1 LPHQES
7 LGHLWG
13 MQLNHHVTLDKRG
26 AVAVVTI
33 DNPPVNALSTP
44 VRTGLMAA
52 IEAVNADASIRA
64 AVLTATGRTFIA
76 GADIGEM
83 ERPLE
88 APFLPDVIAALAQ
101 SAKPWAAALF
111 GNVLG
116 GGLEIALACRMRIA
130 QDSTIHSTMLGFP
143 EVRLGLIP
151 GASGTQRLL
160 RMTDFATAAQLV
172 TSGKPIPADQA
183 LRLGLIDKTVATD
196 PVSAAITLIES
207 GAMSDARRFPAQQTI
222 EARPA
227 AQPDARTIDALRQE
241 VRKAAKGQ
249 FAPPAA
255 LAMMELAAPL
265 TYQDGLAAERAL
277 FVTLRASA
285 EAKAL
290 RRLFLAERDAGRLK
304 ALEGVGA
311 KQVQT
316 IGVVGA
322 GLMGC
327 GIAFAALN
335 AGYTTVVIEE
345 GDAALARGQVRMAEL
360 MDSNQKSG
368 RLSADKRQAL
378 EGRLTFSTDYE
389 AFSACDL
396 VVEAVFEDMA
406 VKRSVFKKLDSV
418 VKADCLLA
426 SNTSYLDLDAIGA
439 LTRDPSRFLG
449 LHFFSPAH
457 VMRLCEVVRAK
468 HTSSTTLATGV
479 GVARKLGKIPIVTGV
494 CEGFCGNRILKAY
507 RTVAE
512 TMVEDGAAPEMVD
525 SAMTGFGFPMGPFA
539 VQDMAGL
546 EIAYANRKLKP
557 ALRPDGRPLSLVEC
571 LVEAG
576 RLGCK
581 NGAGWYRYDAGAR
594 SGTVDPAVSAL
605 IAANVQ
611 AKNLPQ
617 RSFNMDEI
625 REALLAAMAAEG
637 QRILDEGIVSRAEDI
652 DLVLVHGYGF
662 PAHKGGPMF
671 LKAPTAP

>member
-1 LPHQES
+1 
-7 LGHLWG
+7 
-13 MQLNHHVTLDKRG
+13 MQMNQHVNLDKRG

-33 DNPPVNALSTP
+33 DNPPVNALSTS
-44 VRTGLMAA
+44 VRTGLMDA
-52 IEAVNADASIRA
+52 IKTVNADASISA

-101 SAKPWAAALF
+101 SAKPWVAALF
-111 GNVLG
+111 GTVLG
-116 GGLEIALACRMRIA
+116 GGFEIALACRMRIA
-130 QDSTIHSTMLGFP
+130 HDSTMLGFP

-160 RMTDFATAAQLV
+160 RMTDFATSVQLV
-172 TSGKPIPADQA
+172 TSGKPIPADEA
-183 LRLGLIDKTVATD
+183 LRLGLIDKTVASD
-196 PVSAAITLIES
+196 PVSAAIALIES
-207 GAMSDARRFPAQQTI
+207 GAMSDATRFPASQTI
-222 EARPA
+222 EARSA
-227 AQPDARTIDALRQE
+227 AQPDAQTIDALRQD

-249 FAPPAA
+249 AAAPAA
-255 LAMMELAAPL
+255 LAMMEMTAPL
-265 TYQDGLAAERAL
+265 TYLDGVAAERAL
-277 FVTLRASA
+277 FVTLRASR

-304 ALEGVGA
+304 ELEGIGA
-311 KQVQT
+311 KQVQA

-335 AGYTTVVIEE
+335 AGYTTVVVEE
-345 GDAALARGQVRMAEL
+345 GDAALERGRLRMAEL

-368 RLSADKRQAL
+368 RLSAQKRQAL
-378 EGRLTFSTDYE
+378 EGKLTFSTDYQ

-396 VVEAVFEDMA
+396 VIEAVFEDMA
-406 VKRSVFKKLDSV
+406 VKRIVFEKLDSV

-439 LTRDPSRFLG
+439 LTKDPSRFMG

-457 VMRLCEVVRAK
+457 VMRLCEVVRAA
-468 HTSSTTLATGV
+468 HTSSSALATGV
-479 GVARKLGKIPIVTGV
+479 TVARKLGKIPIVTGV

-507 RTVAE
+507 RIVAE
-512 TMVEDGAAPEMVD
+512 TMVEDGATPESVD
-525 SAMTGFGFPMGPFA
+525 QAMTRFGFPMGPFA

-546 EIAYANRKLKP
+546 EIAYANRKQKP
-557 ALRPDGRPLSLVEC
+557 ALRLDGRPLSLVER

-576 RLGCK
+576 RLGRK
-581 NGAGWYRYDAGAR
+581 NGVGWYRYDEGAR
-594 SGTVDPAVSAL
+594 TGTVDPAVSAL
-605 IAANVQ
+605 IAANAQ

-617 RSFNMDEI
+617 RRFNEDEI
-625 REALLAAMAAEG
+625 REALLAAMAQEG

-671 LKAPTAP
+671 LKAQTAP